1 MITKI
6 SFGVCVLLAF
16 SCNSSVLAKTHQKT
30 TSSKHIQESHKNTEK
45 PEEKPTIT
53 DPQLIFYSAHK
64 DKNNY
69 VIALYTDRP
78 GKALIT
84 YDSPTCQANSYGDT
98 TINGKNKSEIEF
110 TSTEDPL
117 CKITLEK
124 IKNNQLKITKE
135 TPACTAWH
143 GDFCSFSSLS
153 PLTRVYPQ

>member
-1 MITKI
+1 MIKKNF
-6 SFGVCVLLAF
+6 FGVCFLFAISGISSVFADTHHKTITSKHTQEL
-16 SCNSSVLAKTHQKT
+16 SKNITRTTEKSVLA
-30 TSSKHIQESHKNTEK
+30 
-45 PEEKPTIT
+45 
-53 DPQLIFYSAHK
+53 DPQLNFYSAHQ

-69 VIALYTDRP
+69 VIALYTNRP

-98 TINGKNKSEIEF
+98 IIDSKNKSQIEF

-117 CKITLEK
+117 CKITLKKE
-124 IKNNQLKITKE
+124 NDNQLKIIKE

-153 PLTRVYPQ
+153 PLTRIYPH

>member
-1 MITKI
+1 MIKKI
-6 SFGVCVLLAF
+6 SFGVCFLFAI
-16 SCNSSVLAKTHQKT
+16 SSIPSVFADTHHRT
-30 TSSKHIQESHKNTEK
+30 TASKHTQELQKNTKNNNEK
-45 PEEKPTIT
+45 PVLT
-53 DPQLIFYSAHK
+53 DPQLIFYSAHQ

-98 TINGKNKSEIEF
+98 IIDTKNKSQIEF

-117 CKITLEK
+117 CKITLQK
-124 IKNNQLKITKE
+124 ADNNQLKIIKE

-153 PLTRVYPQ
+153 PLTRIYPQ